1 HVCSCLESGATTKFS
16 FSSTLNALLFFFF
29 SLRATM
35 AMPMQPLSYGCTTF
49 SREFGRSFRSF
60 TFTERVIVQQIIL
73 LIEDIRVLLVSIV

>member
-1 HVCSCLESGATTKFS
+1 
-16 FSSTLNALLFFFF
+16 
-29 SLRATM
+29 M